1 MGGNRRDRLRSRILT
16 PGANGIDDELP
27 PFPSHF
33 TTLRAIIVR
42 PADEEKRTADD
53 PPEDPPSSETGARS
67 HEDPDETPDED
78 PRLEPAGTTEA
89 EAAPPDDEEDDLP
102 EWEPLTP
109 ELVEEE
115 AERGDFMLRWAVVL
129 LALMLGCYSIHQ
141 TSTLLRTRTGQ
152 YLAGHGVLP
161 PRGGDIFSLTAH
173 DRDWI
178 NLGWGTDLILGGL
191 YELPGQ
197 DIWLSLFAALTAAL
211 TVMLIVHIARPG
223 IPTWWTS
230 IVVAMAVLAGFP
242 QFVAGP
248 ESITLLGLA
257 LMMWLLHRWSQ
268 SDQPRDLWLLVPVQL
283 VWANLDPRAFLGLA
297 LLLLYGVG
305 EYLGARLERPGLLGG
320 LRRKQYWMATGACL
334 LAILVNPFHFHTLTA
349 PLMLYGTEYPALRP
363 YNMLSLSQAAS
374 IDRFQYYPLTAI
386 VYFRGH
392 WGNWHW
398 LNNYHVIAGLL
409 LLVTSGVLLYL
420 NRRRTDLGHV
430 TVLAGFT
437 LLALAGTRELAPA
450 ALIAAVLAGLNAQD
464 WFRVTFPQEYSINS
478 RELLFSRG
486 GRALT
491 VVAFFALAILGI
503 TGRLTPQHG
512 RKLGLGFS
520 PELRALIDGMT
531 VDLNDRLFT
540 ASSDLQDDL
549 ERGHV
554 SDTLRKL
561 FANKELALPKQVTLH
576 DEQRGRSWLIRGIEP
591 GSDYRLIREG
601 TRLVIYRDY
610 ARDES
615 RRGFNFVPEQ
625 GDVMIWIGQRP
636 FIDSRARLYS
646 GSGTETDLLDLH
658 RRTRAALRL
667 RRIVIGDEN
676 QQQNLNV
683 QVTNET
689 AEEIEITLPPGG
701 DDLRATISRK
711 DIIDNTDS
719 DQPLYPVLAPGL
731 SRVWRKTF
739 DTYEITHVL
748 PRLSGSLRPD
758 YRSMF
763 ALSDYSSDWQLLRIG
778 STTAVF
784 FLKTDATRTIREYL
798 KTHKLDFTAAAFRT
812 VTDKL
817 EPRAELAQPAS
828 PYSRYLTPRRDIPVP
843 SIEQGR
849 HYAHMLIRRQAF
861 VAYQAALQEV
871 PTRLANK
878 ELIGDIDGVPAISIL
893 ADTAALAFLAIRTAN
908 KGLALDPNNAR
919 GFEVLGTAY
928 ACLDDIENA
937 LRGEQVNSPNAR
949 RRYFQAIL
957 AMNQALVIDPDNAEV
972 LRQRF
977 QRYRR
982 FNRLDLA
989 LDSLRRYDV
998 LKRLPPDASD
1008 EQRALRRRQ
1017 IDDPLQEMISEVERW
1032 RKELQQAF
1040 EGTGDATPGR
1050 MEIAM
1055 ELTRED
1061 PSHPVL
1067 ILLALET
1074 INEDPQLA
1082 SDRQS
1087 RLLKARWMMEAGIFH
1102 DEATAT
1108 TLEDLLQAI
1117 GEETGQSGNR
1127 GMLAISRLAYSDY
1140 DQAAQLWT
1148 GEMSQLENSRLNNSL
1163 RHMPLFLRP
1172 QQWPFDQ
1179 ISSTMSLIL
1188 QLPSERSEIH
1198 FNVAICHLEAGRVNQ
1213 ASDQLVRLLEDEPD
1227 SHLRPLAQFYLTQ
1240 IVNKELELS
1249 DLLGPADMISVEPE
1263 MFLSEPAAKPE
1274 TKD

>member
-1 MGGNRRDRLRSRILT
+1 M
-16 PGANGIDDELP
+16 
-27 PFPSHF
+27 
-33 TTLRAIIVR
+33 R
-42 PADEEKRTADD
+42 PAEEEKQPTDD
-53 PPEDPPSSETGARS
+53 SLQESSSPETDSPSDEDSVETTDEDRPLDPATQTGSETGEQEVTDGA
-67 HEDPDETPDED
+67 
-78 PRLEPAGTTEA
+78 
-89 EAAPPDDEEDDLP
+89 DDESETEDDLP
-102 EWEPLTP
+102 DWEPLTP

-141 TSTLLRTRTGQ
+141 TSTLLQTRTGQ
-152 YLAGHGVLP
+152 YLADHGVFP
-161 PRGGDIFSLTAH
+161 PRGGDVFSLTAG

-178 NLGWGTDLILGGL
+178 NLGWGTDLILGAL

-197 DIWLSLFAALTAAL
+197 DIWLSVFAALAAAV
-211 TVMLIVHIARPG
+211 TVMLVVHISRPG
-223 IPTWWTS
+223 IPSWWTS

-268 SDQPRDLWLLVPVQL
+268 SDQPRDLWLLVLVQL

-297 LLLLYGVG
+297 LLLLYGIG
-305 EYLGARLERPGLLGG
+305 EFLGARLERPGLLGG
-320 LRRKQYWMATGACL
+320 QRRKQYWMVTGSCL
-334 LAILVNPFHFHTLTA
+334 VAILANPFHIHALIA
-349 PLMLYGTEYPALRP
+349 PLSLYGTEYPALRL
-363 YNMLSLSQAAS
+363 YNHLSLTQVAPF
-374 IDRFQYYPLTAI
+374 DRLQYYPLTAI

-430 TVLAGFT
+430 AVLAGFT
-437 LLALAGTRELAPA
+437 VLALAGTRELAPA
-450 ALIAAVLAGLNAQD
+450 ALVAAVLAGLNAQD

-491 VVAFFALAILGI
+491 VLAFFALAILGL

-549 ERGHV
+549 ERGKI

-561 FANKELALPKQVTLH
+561 FANNEVALPEDVTLQT
-576 DEQRGRSWLIRGIEP
+576 EQTGRSWLIRGKES

-601 TRLVIYRDY
+601 TRLVIFRDF

-625 GDVMIWIGQRP
+625 GDVMIWIGHRP
-636 FIDSRARLYS
+636 FVDSRVRLYS
-646 GSGTETDLLDLH
+646 GRGSETDLLDLH

-667 RRIVIGDEN
+667 RTIVVGDKN
-676 QQQNLNV
+676 QQRSLNV
-683 QVTNET
+683 QVTNDT
-689 AEEIEITLPPGG
+689 SEEVEISLPPGG
-701 DDLRATISRK
+701 DDLRARISKK
-711 DIIDNTDS
+711 DILTDNDS
-719 DQPLYPVLAPGL
+719 TPSLFPVLPSGL
-731 SRVWRKTF
+731 SRVWRETF
-739 DTYEITHVL
+739 DLHEITHVL
-748 PRLSGSLRPD
+748 PRLSGSPRPD

-763 ALSDYSSDWQLLRIG
+763 ALSEYPSDWQLLRIG

-784 FLKTDATRTIREYL
+784 FLKTDATRTIQDYL
-798 KTHKLDFTAAAFRT
+798 KNHKLDFRAAAFRT

-828 PYSRYLTPRRDIPVP
+828 PYARYLTPTRDIPIP
-843 SIEQGR
+843 SIERGR
-849 HYAHMLIRRQAF
+849 HYAHMLARRQALLP
-861 VAYQAALQEV
+861 YQAALQEV
-871 PTRLANK
+871 PARLANK
-878 ELIGDIDGVPAISIL
+878 ELVGDIDGVPAMTIL
-893 ADTAALAFLAIRTAN
+893 ADTAALAFLAIRSAN
-908 KGLALDPNNAR
+908 EGLATDPNNGR

-928 ACLDDIENA
+928 ACLDDIETA
-937 LRGEQVNSPNAR
+937 LRGGPANTPNAR

-957 AMNQALVIDPDNAEV
+957 AMNQALVIDPNNADV

-977 QRYRR
+977 QRYHR

-989 LDSLRRYDV
+989 LDSLKRYDK
-998 LKRLPPDASD
+998 LRRLPLDATD
-1008 EQRALRRRQ
+1008 EQRARRRQ
-1017 IDDPLQEMISEVERW
+1017 QVDDPLQAMISEVERW
-1032 RKELQQAF
+1032 RGELKQAF
-1040 EGTGDATPGR
+1040 EESGSESPNR
-1050 MEIAM
+1050 LEIAM

-1067 ILLALET
+1067 ILIALET

-1082 SDRQS
+1082 SDRQT
-1087 RLLKARWMMEAGIFH
+1087 RLLKARWMMEAGIFR

-1108 TLEDLLQAI
+1108 TLEDLLRAI
-1117 GEETGQSGNR
+1117 GEEVGQPGNR
-1127 GMLAISRLAYSDY
+1127 GMLALSRLAYADY
-1140 DQAAQLWT
+1140 DQAAQLWN
-1148 GEMSQLENSRLNNSL
+1148 GEMSQLETSRLNNSL

-1179 ISSTMSLIL
+1179 ISSTMNLIL
-1188 QLPSERSEIH
+1188 QLPGERSEIH
-1198 FNVAICHLEAGRVNQ
+1198 FNVAICHLEAGRINQ

-1263 MFLSEPAAKPE
+1263 MFLKEPAEKPPS
-1274 TKD
+1274 KN